1 MTLSLGRVIKRM
13 LAEEIVKLV
22 ENHIVTRNL
31 KLYDELTNSNK
42 IFVKDLCYCK
52 RKAEL
57 RKKYRSIEV
66 EVLKKP
72 VVQFGIMIHMALE
85 NIFKDYNFEVEV
97 KNEKQ
102 VGDYVISGR
111 IDALVVTKDGKH
123 GIEIKSSSHINDAI
137 KMQAKI
143 YNWLFDLNST
153 IVLLVNEKKII
164 GVNIYQKY
172 KDETILKMIRN
183 WKSPMWSYE
192 CKNCEYLM
200 VCDIIKQKSL
210 LNF

>member
-1 MTLSLGRVIKRM
+1 M
-13 LAEEIVKLV
+13 LAEEIVKLI

-31 KLYDELTNSNK
+31 KLYDELTDSNK
-42 IFVKDLCYCK
+42 IFAKDLCYCK
-52 RKAEL
+52 HKAEL
-57 RKKYRSIEV
+57 RKKYRSIEM

-72 VVQFGIMIHMALE
+72 NVQFGILIHYALE
-85 NIFKDYNFEVEV
+85 QIFRDYNFEVEV
-97 KNEKQ
+97 KGEKQ

-111 IDALVVTKDGKH
+111 IDAIVTAKDGKH
-123 GIEIKSSSHINDAI
+123 GVEIKSSSHINDAI

-153 IVLLVNEKKII
+153 IVLLVNEKRII

-172 KDETILKMIRN
+172 KDETILKMIKS

-200 VCDIIKQKSL
+200 VCDVVKQKSL